1 MRTLELLSP
10 AGDYSIFKA
19 VIHAGADAVYVGGP
33 SFGAR
38 AYANNFSSEELLEA
52 VDYAHLHGRKV
63 YLTVN
68 TLFKEE
74 ELTGRLYD
82 YLLPY
87 YEQGLDAVIV
97 QDFGVLNFVEE
108 AFPGLAIH
116 ASTQMTVTGA
126 DGAAFLQK
134 LGASRIVTARELS
147 FAEIKKIKEET
158 GVEIES
164 FVHGALCYCYSGQCL
179 MSSLLGGR
187 SGNRGRCAQPCR
199 LPYEVLDAHRK
210 SLTNE
215 AGYFLS
221 PKDLSTV
228 SMIPQLIEC
237 GIDSFKIEGRMKQ
250 AEYAAG
256 VTSVYRTYL
265 DRYIHYGKEAF
276 SLEKGDE
283 KRLLDLGNRSGFTKG
298 YYVQHNGAGMITF
311 TKPNH
316 TKANEELQEEIRQNF
331 LQKNLL
337 IKIKGKLTL
346 SQGKN
351 ATLSVESKDMEVT
364 VTGEVVGE
372 AKNKPLDRK
381 TVLEKMNKT
390 GNTPF
395 IFEELSLELD
405 DNVFLPIGQLNAL
418 RREALD
424 QLQERL
430 LQDYRRKGKTCRG
443 SDPGVCADTKKGT
456 EIDLEADAGKGETCR
471 TSPEESS
478 LSVSIEN
485 PVLLD
490 LICKQDMVQRIYL
503 DADGFIVDRDLGIL
517 RESCKKIKD
526 RGKQVFLALPVI
538 FREPAR
544 KRYEQIYEELAGL
557 SLDGFL
563 IRNYEEVGFLLRK
576 GYTGIMMADHN
587 LYTYSNYAQ
596 RAFAQCGIV
605 QNTVPLELNQKELRS
620 RDNSQSEL
628 LIYGYLPLMVSA
640 GCLHKSLNRCEH
652 REEVYYIKDR
662 YGKEFAVKNHCQDCY
677 NVIYNSSPLALFGM
691 AKEIRRLHLASYRI
705 HFSMES
711 VKEAERIL
719 GFYREVFIEGK
730 VWDKNSMKD
739 YTNGHMKRGVE

>member
-1 MRTLELLSP
+1 MRPLELLSP

-33 SFGAR
+33 AFGAR
-38 AYANNFSSEELLEA
+38 AYANNFSKEELLEA
-52 VDYAHLHGRKV
+52 VDYAHLHGRKL

-74 ELTGRLYD
+74 ELEDRLYD

-97 QDFGVLNFVEE
+97 QDFGVLNFVGE

-134 LGASRIVTARELS
+134 QGASRIVTARELS
-147 FAEIKKIKEET
+147 FAEIRRIKEET

-199 LPYEVLDAHRK
+199 LPYEVLDAHKK
-210 SLTNE
+210 SLTKE
-215 AGYFLS
+215 AGYILS
-221 PKDLSTV
+221 PKDLGTV

-256 VTSVYRTYL
+256 VTSIYRTYL
-265 DRYIHYGKEAF
+265 DRYIQYGKDDF
-276 SLEKGDE
+276 SLEKKDE
-283 KRLLDLGNRSGFTKG
+283 KRLLDLGNRSGFTRG
-298 YYVQHNGAGMITF
+298 YYVQHNGADMITF

-316 TKANEELQEEIRQNF
+316 TKTNESLQEEIRQDF
-331 LQKNLL
+331 LQKNLF
-337 IKIKGKLTL
+337 IKIKGNLTL
-346 SQGKN
+346 FTGKN
-351 ATLSVESKDMEVT
+351 ATLSVGLKDMEVT
-364 VTGEVVGE
+364 VTGEAVGE
-372 AKNKPLDRK
+372 ARNKPLDRK

-395 IFEELSLELD
+395 VFEELNLELD
-405 DNVFLPIGQLNAL
+405 DNVFVPIGQLNAL
-418 RREALD
+418 RREALG
-424 QLQERL
+424 QLQERIL
-430 LQDYRRKGKTCRG
+430 RDYRRKTGMLEN
-443 SDPGVCADTKKGT
+443 KGG
-456 EIDLEADAGKGETCR
+456 AYKGLQEN
-471 TSPEESS
+471 ESS
-478 LSVSIEN
+478 SRVVPEIRDTRQSFTEEPVLSVSIED
-485 PVLLD
+485 PSLLD
-490 LICKQDMVQRIYL
+490 LICDQNMVQRIYL
-503 DADGFIVDRDLGIL
+503 DADGFLPDKNLGIL
-517 RESCKKIKD
+517 RESCSKIKD
-526 RGKQVFLALPVI
+526 SGKQVFLILPVI
-538 FREPAR
+538 FREPTR
-544 KRYEQIYEELAGL
+544 NRYEQIYEELTGL
-557 SLDGFL
+557 PLDGFL
-563 IRNYEEVGFLLRK
+563 IKNYEEAGFLLRK

-596 RAFAQCGIV
+596 RAFADCGIV
-605 QNTVPLELNQKELRS
+605 QNTIPLELNQKELRS

-640 GCLHKSLNRCEH
+640 GCLHKSLHRCEH
-652 REEVYYIKDR
+652 REEIYYIKDR

-691 AKEIRRLHLASYRI
+691 SREMKRLHPASCRI

-711 VKEAERIL
+711 VKEAKRIL
-719 GFYREVFIEGK
+719 GFYREVFLEGK